1 MRLSGLDPAARYAV
15 LLEFQPLQ
23 AHRWRFVNGEWTA
36 GSSSSSSSS
45 SSSGASEATVDGY
58 AHVHPSSPAT
68 GEKWMRDCVTF
79 AKLKISNKENG
90 NRKVLNGNRHL
101 SLPNTCHCNKYQL
114 VLYTHRGRKNE
125 NVGLDLSFVLAAE
138 VGVVAPL
145 PAMCVCRETAIGC

>member
-23 AHRWRFVNGEWTA
+23 AHRWRFVNGQWTA
-36 GSSSSSSSS
+36 GSS
-45 SSSGASEATVDGY
+45 SSSGASEATVDGRY

-90 NRKVLNGNRHL
+90 NRKVLDGNR
-101 SLPNTCHCNKYQL
+101 
-114 VLYTHRGRKNE
+114 
-125 NVGLDLSFVLAAE
+125 SFTPDNQPYLA
-138 VGVVAPL
+138 
-145 PAMCVCRETAIGC
+145 